1 MLTAKIYLLRRK
13 LEDLGVDRLKM
24 VDSRMTCEEY
34 REMGHMG
41 INCATT
47 CQDVNFVGNSNG
59 FCPNQGFNSGWN
71 KTNLLFGNC

>member
-24 VDSRMTCEEY
+24 
-34 REMGHMG
+34 G
-41 INCATT
+41 INCPTT

-71 KTNLLFGNC
+71 KTNLLFGNF